1 MSELCS
7 GYGAALYSLAAE
19 NKMGKSVLSELHEI
33 CRALSDNPDYMK
45 VLGMPLIPF
54 EEKEKLIDEA
64 FSGAHEYVLN
74 FLKILVKEHLQEN
87 IEKAAEE
94 YEEAYM
100 KDSGMIRAEAVS
112 AVPLF
117 ENELEKINVEL
128 EKITGKSVKTEN
140 RVDKSLLGGL
150 ILRFEGRQIDA
161 SLKTRL
167 EGLLGEIK
175 NRGLE
180 SLNAD

>member
-1 MSELCS
+1 MSEFCS

-19 NKMGKSVLSELHEI
+19 SGIEKEMLAELHEI
-33 CRALSDNPDYMK
+33 CIAISENPDYMK

-54 EEKEKLIDEA
+54 KEKEKLIDKA
-64 FSGAHEYVLN
+64 FSGAHEYVLS
-74 FLKILVKEHLQEN
+74 FLKILVKEHLQETVK
-87 IEKAAEE
+87 KAADEFEEE
-94 YEEAYM
+94 YLKAN
-100 KDSGMIRAEAVS
+100 GVIRAEAVS

-117 ENELEKINVEL
+117 ENELEKINAEL

-150 ILRFEGRQIDA
+150 ILRFDGRQIDA

-167 EGLLGEIK
+167 DGLLKEIK

>member
-1 MSELCS
+1 M
-7 GYGAALYSLAAE
+7 
-19 NKMGKSVLSELHEI
+19 LSELHEI
-33 CRALSDNPDYMK
+33 CRALSENPDYMK

-74 FLKILVKEHLQEN
+74 FLKILVKEHLREN

>member
-19 NKMGKSVLSELHEI
+19 NKMEKSVLSELHEI
-33 CRALSDNPDYMK
+33 CRALSENPDYMK

-117 ENELEKINVEL
+117 ENELVFAGSCDELTASDCNVLSVFKENGGNFGKLSGVGIKFGRSLSVVFYQKEL
-128 EKITGKSVKTEN
+128 
-140 RVDKSLLGGL
+140 
-150 ILRFEGRQIDA
+150 
-161 SLKTRL
+161 
-167 EGLLGEIK
+167 
-175 NRGLE
+175 
-180 SLNAD
+180 